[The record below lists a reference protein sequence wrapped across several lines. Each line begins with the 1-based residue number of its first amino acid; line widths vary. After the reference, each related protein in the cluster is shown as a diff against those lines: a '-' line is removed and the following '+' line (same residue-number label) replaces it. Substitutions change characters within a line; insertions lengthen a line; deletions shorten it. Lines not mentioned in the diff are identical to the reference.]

1 MIDEDMWKFG
11 NVDMALT
18 SFGAWSKGTQA
29 IAAEVADYSK
39 KTAEG
44 SVAAWEK
51 LMAAKSLENAME
63 IQSEYLKSSYENFVA
78 QATKLGELYGDL
90 AKETYTEA
98 HKSFATAA
106 K

>member
-1 MIDEDMWKFG
+1 
-11 NVDMALT
+11 
-18 SFGAWSKGTQA
+18 
-29 IAAEVADYSK
+29 
-39 KTAEG
+39 
-44 SVAAWEK
+44 
-51 LMAAKSLENAME
+51 ME

-98 HKSFATAA
+98 HKSFAAAA